1 MGPDRASASSMTT
14 TVERCGGQAVL
25 PMLLPDL
32 PWLRPFSWGQS
43 MHPVK
48 ITGGG
53 SAWMSNQLVASCM
66 VAFAA

>member
-1 MGPDRASASSMTT
+1 
-14 TVERCGGQAVL
+14 
-25 PMLLPDL
+25 MLLPDL